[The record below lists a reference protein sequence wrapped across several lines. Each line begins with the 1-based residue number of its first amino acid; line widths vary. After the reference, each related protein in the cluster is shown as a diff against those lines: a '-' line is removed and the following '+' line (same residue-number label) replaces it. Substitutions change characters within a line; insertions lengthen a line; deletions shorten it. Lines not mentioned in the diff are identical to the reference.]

1 MQTLELSIAQLIE
14 LAQTLDKA
22 KEDLRIQIN
31 ELKAEND
38 ELKAMLHDGWR
49 DRVTYDNMVEQIAS
63 YEDPAQR
70 DEVRKL
76 VEPMLKKNMV
86 RKLRADIKR
95 KVNESNGGEGGRTFN
110 NYGTYNEVQAG
121 GTNITNNRKDGGD

>member
-1 MQTLELSIAQLIE
+1 MEVLEMSIAQLIE
-14 LAQTLDKA
+14 LAKTLDKA

-31 ELKAEND
+31 ELKAENE

-49 DRVTYDNMVEQIAS
+49 DRVTYEGTIEQIAS
-63 YEDPAQR
+63 NEDAAHR
-70 DEVRKL
+70 DIATKTFEPLLTKEMARKF
-76 VEPMLKKNMV
+76 
-86 RKLRADIKR
+86 RRDIKR
-95 KVNESNGGEGGRTFN
+95 KMKEMNDGEVGRTFN